1 MSITLGEWHLTA
13 IGDTPTRPP
22 ILPRERENHASVF
35 DIGAAIPINCPP
47 MPTSLVIVESPAKA
61 RTIGRFLGDDFVVEA
76 SIGAVRDLDPKGLAV
91 DIDADF
97 KPSYI
102 VPANKKD
109 VVKRLR
115 AALADADQLF
125 LATDEDREGEAIAWH
140 LTEVLKP
147 RVPMRRM
154 VFHEITRQ
162 AIEQAVAQSRE
173 IDKGLVDAQEARRI
187 VDRLFGYPVS
197 KVLWRKISSGLSA
210 GRVQSPA
217 VRLVVERERERM
229 AFVAAGY
236 WGLQATFPSASGT
249 AANQVAN
256 GQSFVAGLV
265 KLGDSRVATGKD
277 FDPRGH
283 LGRSGTVALDEASAL
298 AVVAGLGGETATA
311 PFTVAAVEEKPYRSS
326 PKPPF
331 ITSTLQQEGGRKL
344 GMSSREVMRT
354 AQGLYERGYI
364 TYMRTDSTTL
374 SDEAIAAARA
384 QVSELY
390 GPSFLPERP
399 RVYRR
404 KVKNAQ
410 EAHEAIRP
418 AGDRWRTPD
427 RLKGELSGADLRLYE
442 LIWKRTVASQMA
454 DATGQS
460 VSVRIEAPLPVA
472 SLGDTTVGAAI
483 APTLE
488 GLAGDLTSEWTAS
501 GRTITFPGY
510 LRVYV
515 EGSDDPE
522 ADLDDRERLLPA
534 LSIGHRLPSPH
545 LEPEGHA
552 TQPPARYTEASLVR
566 KLEELGIGRPSTYAS
581 IMQTIQDRGYVWRKG
596 QALVPSWTAFAVVN
610 LLEGHFSAE
619 VDYSF
624 TARMEDD
631 LDEIAVGSRERSPFL
646 RAFWFGMPTSA
657 PESAG
662 SVAGEATASD
672 DGQGDGER
680 GGIVGLTTLI
690 DLATANADPAAVN
703 AIPLGKDVDGNE
715 VVVRNGRYG
724 PYVKRGEETASL
736 PADVAP
742 DELTV
747 ERALELLAAPKGDE
761 PIGSEPDSGLPV
773 YVKNGRYGPYVQLG
787 DLETL
792 PEGTKPKMAS
802 LFKTMTPTTV
812 TVDDAMRLLSLPRVV
827 GADPESG
834 EEISALNGRYG
845 PYLRK
850 GSDSRSLATEEQLFT
865 VSLDEALRLFAE
877 PKRRGRQAATAT
889 PLRELGDDPVS
900 DKPVVV
906 RSGRYGPYVTDGDTN
921 ASLREREGD
930 TVEEITLE
938 RAAELLQAKRDAGP
952 SIRSRARGTKKATTK
967 KAAAT
972 KKAARTKKAAAK
984 RKST

>member
-1 MSITLGEWHLTA
+1 
-13 IGDTPTRPP
+13 
-22 ILPRERENHASVF
+22 
-35 DIGAAIPINCPP
+35 

-61 RTIGRFLGDDFVVEA
+61 RTIGRFLGEDYVVEA

-97 KPSYI
+97 KPSYV
-102 VPANKKD
+102 VPDNKRE

-115 AALADADQLF
+115 AALAGADHLY

-162 AIEQAVAQSRE
+162 AIEQAVEQSRD
-173 IDKGLVDAQEARRI
+173 IDQGLVDAQEARRI

-197 KVLWRKISSGLSA
+197 EVLWRKISTGLSA

-236 WGLQATFPSASGT
+236 WGLQATFPVAGAD
-249 AANQVAN
+249 AATGGGN
-256 GQSFVAGLV
+256 GRNRQSFTAGLA
-265 KLGDSRVATGKD
+265 KLGEARVAAGKD
-277 FDPRGH
+277 FDARGH
-283 LGRSGTVALDEASAL
+283 LGRTDAVALDEASARAL
-298 AVVAGLGGETATA
+298 VVGLGGETATA
-311 PFTVAAVEEKPYRSS
+311 PFTVSSVETKPYRSS

-374 SDEAIAAARA
+374 SDEAVAAARA
-384 QVSELY
+384 QITELY
-390 GPSFLPERP
+390 GPSFLPQQAA
-399 RVYRR
+399 RVYRK

-418 AGDRWRTPD
+418 AGDRWRTPSQ
-427 RLKGELSGADLRLYE
+427 LKGELSGADLRLYE

-460 VSVRIEAPLPVA
+460 VSVRIEAPVPITALA
-472 SLGDTTVGAAI
+472 ATAAESAVG
-483 APTLE
+483 P
-488 GLAGDLTSEWTAS
+488 GRDGDLVTEWTAS
-501 GRTITFPGY
+501 GRTIGFAGY

-534 LSIGHRLPSPH
+534 MATGDRLPAPH
-545 LEPEGHA
+545 LEPEGHT

-566 KLEELGIGRPSTYAS
+566 RLEELGIGRPSTYAS

-631 LDEIAVGSRERSPFL
+631 LDEIAVGVRDRVPFL
-646 RAFWFGMPTSA
+646 RAFWFGEPGGDGA
-657 PESAG
+657 EA
-662 SVAGEATASD
+662 ATASSVQRAN
-672 DGQGDGER
+672 GGSGSEGGRGKGGDR
-680 GGIVGLTTLI
+680 GGRGTNGEHDAERVGTVGLTTLI
-690 DLATANADPAAVN
+690 DLAMAHADPAAVN
-703 AIPLGKDVDGNE
+703 AIPLGKDAEGNE

-724 PYVKRGEETASL
+724 PYVKRGEDTASI

-747 ERALELLAAPKGDE
+747 ERAVELLAAPKGDE
-761 PIGSEPDSGLPV
+761 PIGTDPASGLPV
-773 YVKNGRYGPYVQLG
+773 YVKTGRFGPYVQLG
-787 DLETL
+787 DADTL
-792 PEGTKPKMAS
+792 PEGTKPKMES
-802 LFKTMTPTTV
+802 LFKTMTPTSV
-812 TVDDAMRLLSLPRVV
+812 GLEDALRLLSLPRAV
-827 GADPESG
+827 GTDPESG
-834 EEISALNGRYG
+834 AEITALNGRYG

-850 GSDSRSLATEEQLFT
+850 GSDKGSDSRSLAAEEQLFT
-865 VSLDEALRLFAE
+865 VTLDEALRLFAE
-877 PKRRGRQAATAT
+877 PKRRGRQVTAAT

-900 DKPVVV
+900 GKPVTV
-906 RSGRYGPYVTDGDTN
+906 RSGRYGPYVTDGETN
-921 ASLREREGD
+921 ASLRERDGD
-930 TVEEITLE
+930 SVEEITLE
-938 RAAELLQAKRDAGP
+938 RAADLLQARRDAGP
-952 SIRSRARGTKKATTK
+952 STRRARGTKKATAK
-967 KAAAT
+967 KATA
-972 KKAARTKKAAAK
+972 KKVVGAKKKAAAK
-984 RKST
+984 KSAARKKNDT